1 MILVGAGFTAFPGRT
16 TNPISIPH
24 MILVGAGFTA
34 FPGRPTNPISIPHM
48 ILVRAGFTA
57 FPGRPTNPI
66 SIPHMILVGAGF
78 SCIASN
84 CTAIHRMISTISRP
98 TIGGTTTEPTT
109 ENHKRKNVSI
119 KPSTI
124 LSKEIIVEVILPI
137 VVLVPATGEE
147 PAREARNTLILA
159 QEVLEPEGVSSI
171 AVIITSSSVIRWCAH
186 HIPHRG
192 EGFTD
197 LLKSIALAVSN
208 NLGTDFFAIARAQ
221 FLFNVLSSLC
231 QALRLLASPLHQHA
245 GRDGL
250 HGDSVAQLGRLL
262 SRGISTLRLLDSL
275 LHHVQVGVQSVT
287 GHGVRY
293 WLYHRT
299 AGTTVW
305 GVLLCQERGC

>member
-1 MILVGAGFTAFPGRT
+1 MILVGAGFTAFPGRPT
-16 TNPISIPH
+16 HPISIPH
-24 MILVGAGFTA
+24 LVGAGFSCTA

-147 PAREARNTLILA
+147 PAREARNTLLLA
-159 QEVLEPEGVSSI
+159 QEVLEPEGVGSI

-192 EGFTD
+192 EGFVD
-197 LLKSIALAVSN
+197 LFESIALAVSN
-208 NLGTDFFAIARAQ
+208 NLGTNFFDIACVQ
-221 FLFNVLSSLC
+221 FILDVFSSLC

-250 HGDSVAQLGRLL
+250 HGDSVTHLGRLL

-275 LHHVQVGVQSVT
+275 DHHVQVGVQSVT